1 MRDRGYAGKYY
12 EPIIVA
18 DDLLTDT
25 TTYMTKLGG
34 GATPAGE
41 SVYERRQPSLSNGRI
56 IYQQRLRGP
65 GSRWDLYET
74 APDSF
79 GVPVVEAPGDQVNPS
94 LNGNLVV
101 YQDNRTGQ
109 LNEQGEW
116 VAPAH
121 SDDRRRLLAELP

>member
-56 IYQQRLRGP
+56 IYQQGELTVRYIISNDGEGQAWNITPRRVITNPETVTVCGGRPAP
-65 GSRWDLYET
+65 GSSIRV
-74 APDSF
+74 
-79 GVPVVEAPGDQVNPS
+79 G
-94 LNGNLVV
+94 
-101 YQDNRTGQ
+101 R
-109 LNEQGEW
+109 
-116 VAPAH
+116 
-121 SDDRRRLLAELP
+121 